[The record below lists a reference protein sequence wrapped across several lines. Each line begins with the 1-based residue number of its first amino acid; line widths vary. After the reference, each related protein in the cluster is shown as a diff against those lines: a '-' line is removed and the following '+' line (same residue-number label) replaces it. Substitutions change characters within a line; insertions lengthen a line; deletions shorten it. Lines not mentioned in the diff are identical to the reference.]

1 MSIVHNCR
9 LTDTRLNDGA
19 TAELKLERKNRHGL
33 PGMRFAMILSMNF
46 AFGLL
51 ILASGSLPAIAYQ
64 LGRSPEG
71 FEDETGFHFS
81 SSTGHRLPAGSD
93 LPLGAGVGMRTAL
106 FQALSNVSRRRD
118 DPAIRTVLRAREA
131 H

>member
-1 MSIVHNCR
+1 
-9 LTDTRLNDGA
+9 
-19 TAELKLERKNRHGL
+19 
-33 PGMRFAMILSMNF
+33 MNF

-64 LGRSPEG
+64 LGRTPEG

-81 SSTGHRLPAGSD
+81 SSTGHRLPAGSG